1 MRVIT
6 SKELLE
12 RAAADPRVQGAV
24 RVNGRDRFPPAPKC
38 ARGECMCTDVI
49 VGSVFTVYRCV
60 RCGAE
65 EWL

>member
-1 MRVIT
+1 MSVIT

-24 RVNGRDRFPPAPKC
+24 RVKGRDRFPPVPKC
-38 ARGECMCTDVI
+38 EPGECMCTDVTA
-49 VGSVFTVYRCV
+49 GNVFTVYRCV